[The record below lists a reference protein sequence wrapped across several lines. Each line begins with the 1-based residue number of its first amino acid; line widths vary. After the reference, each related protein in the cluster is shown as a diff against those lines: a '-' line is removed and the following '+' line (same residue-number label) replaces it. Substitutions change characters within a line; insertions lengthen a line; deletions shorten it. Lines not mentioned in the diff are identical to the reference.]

1 MLILIDSTA
10 MEKIKHYL
18 KTLVPFD
25 DRDWELFSRKL
36 KRVVCGKG
44 EAILKDGDVEKTL
57 SFLETGMVRF
67 YLPDP
72 DCQRELTFS
81 FAFENSFFSGYDS
94 FLSQTPADYCIEA
107 LADCVMWQISLEDL
121 HVIYNTT
128 KVGNLI
134 GRKVAESLYAA
145 KMKRE
150 LALLKDSAKERYLDL
165 LRNQP
170 HFYKQIP
177 LKYLASYIGVR
188 PQSLSR
194 IRRQIN

>member
-1 MLILIDSTA
+1 MMT
-10 MEKIKHYL
+10 MEKIKQYFE
-18 KTLVPFD
+18 KLVPFND
-25 DRDWELFSRKL
+25 QDWGLFSEKL
-36 KRVVCGKG
+36 KRVTYARG
-44 EAILKDGDVEKTL
+44 ETILNDGDVESRL

-67 YLPDP
+67 YLLDP
-72 DCQRELTFS
+72 NCERELTFS

-94 FLSQTPADYCIEA
+94 FLSRTPANYRIEA
-107 LADCVMWQISLEDL
+107 LADCEVWQISFEDL
-121 HVIYNTT
+121 TLIYNTT
-128 KVGNLI
+128 KVGDLI

-150 LALLKDSAKERYLDL
+150 LSLLKDNPKERYLDL
-165 LRNQP
+165 LRHQP
-170 HFYKQIP
+170 HLYKLIP

>member
-1 MLILIDSTA
+1 
-10 MEKIKHYL
+10 
-18 KTLVPFD
+18 
-25 DRDWELFSRKL
+25 
-36 KRVVCGKG
+36 
-44 EAILKDGDVEKTL
+44 
-57 SFLETGMVRF
+57 
-67 YLPDP
+67 
-72 DCQRELTFS
+72 
-81 FAFENSFFSGYDS
+81 
-94 FLSQTPADYCIEA
+94 
-107 LADCVMWQISLEDL
+107 L

>member
-1 MLILIDSTA
+1 

-36 KRVVCGKG
+36 KKVVYGRG

-57 SFLETGMVRF
+57 SFLESGMVRF

-107 LADCVMWQISLEDL
+107 LTDCVMWQISFEDL
-121 HVIYNTT
+121 NVIYNTT
-128 KVGNLI
+128 EVGNLI

-165 LRNQP
+165 LRHQP
-170 HFYKQIP
+170 HFYKRIP